1 MSERSEFGLRNRKGP
16 NVPRQVRSAGHRCGF
31 IASASV
37 RRRDFLVP
45 FWSLKKELARAAGES
60 RALASFCFSWVAT
73 ANRQE
78 QSFRAVRAAYVCL
91 VKSTHDSAKHWRTTK
106 PARRASTGGASQT
119 AVAVRDP
126 PHEAAVGPC
135 ASRSPGHIRTF
146 TAPQPKLAA
155 LRHGLLSG
163 PAALR
168 CSARLTARTSDAKAE
183 REQSRSRSWNRHI
196 AGGPAADLPNISIT
210 CASAVFRAC

>member
-1 MSERSEFGLRNRKGP
+1 M
-16 NVPRQVRSAGHRCGF
+16 PRQARSAGDRCGS

-135 ASRSPGHIRTF
+135 ASRSPGHIGTF

-155 LRHGLLSG
+155 PGTLPGAQQRISPTSQLRARAQYSALADASDERRWI
-163 PAALR
+163 PAF
-168 CSARLTARTSDAKAE
+168 
-183 REQSRSRSWNRHI
+183 
-196 AGGPAADLPNISIT
+196 AGMTGIKNCFQNVPGA
-210 CASAVFRAC
+210 